1 MGIAVVIL
9 GFAVGL
15 SQAEWL
21 AIALSIT
28 VVAVAEIINTAVES
42 TVDLVTSEW
51 HPLACK
57 AKDTAAGAV
66 LVAAA
71 GSVAVGLIVFVPHLL
86 P

>member
-1 MGIAVVIL
+1 MGVAVVIL
-9 GFAVGL
+9 GFVLGL

-51 HPLACK
+51 HPLART

-66 LVAAA
+66 LVAAV

-86 P
+86 